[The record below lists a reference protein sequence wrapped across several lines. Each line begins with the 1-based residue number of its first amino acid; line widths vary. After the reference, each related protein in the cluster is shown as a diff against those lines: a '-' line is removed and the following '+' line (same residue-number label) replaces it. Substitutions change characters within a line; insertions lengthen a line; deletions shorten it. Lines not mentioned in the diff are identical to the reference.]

1 MGRREMFEQEN
12 SPGKVTSQNRKH
24 GNVRFFSSLRFK
36 RQTSKRKPREVGT
49 THQQT
54 IVGEA
59 TGRGEAEGT
68 VSGGERRVVLE
79 RTHGVAR
86 AHHAPGNTVPFPQ
99 STVGRCRGRGGH
111 GEWQE
116 RGAGRAAHFEDE
128 DEREGAEGELEP
140 NFAWPGGV
148 TFKSWLP
155 QFL

>member
-1 MGRREMFEQEN
+1 MEML
-12 SPGKVTSQNRKH
+12 G
-24 GNVRFFSSLRFK
+24 FFPAFVSSAK
-36 RQTSKRKPREVGT
+36 PQKRKRGKSGRHT
-49 THQQT
+49 NSRGD
-54 IVGEA
+54 VGEA

-68 VSGGERRVVLE
+68 DEARGGWSSNARLTES
-79 RTHGVAR
+79 AR

-148 TFKSWLP
+148 TFKRLP
-155 QFL
+155 QLL

>member
-1 MGRREMFEQEN
+1 MEML
-12 SPGKVTSQNRKH
+12 G
-24 GNVRFFSSLRFK
+24 FFPAFVSSAK
-36 RQTSKRKPREVGT
+36 PQKRKRGKSGRHT
-49 THQQT
+49 NSRGD
-54 IVGEA
+54 VGEA

-68 VSGGERRVVLE
+68 VTGGERRVVLE

-148 TFKSWLP
+148 TFKRLP
-155 QFL
+155 QLL